1 MAQGHLIPMVDIAK
15 LIAEQGV
22 TVTIVTTPFNA
33 SRFERIINRAIE
45 SKLPIRLL
53 ELRFPCK
60 EVGLPER
67 CESLDI
73 APSRNLITKFFT
85 AVSMLQQP
93 LEEFLKEQEPRPSCI
108 ISDICLSWTS
118 ETAIRFQI
126 PRLVFHGTCCFS
138 LLCSHNVLRYNAH
151 ERVTSDS
158 ELFMIPGLPQ
168 EISITKAQLPGAFVP
183 SSDLDDIRSKMRQA
197 EAMSYGVVVN
207 SAMELELGFIE
218 EYKRAT
224 QKKIWCIGPVSHC
237 NQNNLDKYERGNV
250 ASIDETEILTWL
262 DARKPKSVLYA
273 CLGSQCRLVPSQLI
287 EICLGLEASSHSFVF
302 VIRHGNGFSEFERW
316 LKEGFEERIKGK
328 SLLIKGWAPQLLI
341 LSHTSIGGFLTHCG
355 WNSTLEGIC
364 AGVPLLTWPLFAEQF
379 LNEKLVVQVLGVGVS
394 VGVSIPVRWGDEEK
408 VGVSVTQDQLE
419 KAVRKLMEEGDKR
432 EERRKRVG
440 ELGAKVRMSAAG
452 GSSYINTTLLIE
464 DILDQATQ
472 RNQNQDSI

>member
-1 MAQGHLIPMVDIAK
+1 MAV
-15 LIAEQGV
+15 
-22 TVTIVTTPFNA
+22 N
-33 SRFERIINRAIE
+33 
-45 SKLPIRLL
+45 
-53 ELRFPCK
+53 
-60 EVGLPER
+60 
-67 CESLDI
+67 
-73 APSRNLITKFFT
+73 
-85 AVSMLQQP
+85 MLQQP

-108 ISDICLSWTS
+108 ISDFCLPWTS

-151 ERVTSDS
+151 ESVTSDS
-158 ELFMIPGLPQ
+158 ELLMIPGLPQ

-183 SSDLDDIRSKMRQA
+183 SSDLDDIRNKMRQA

-207 SAMELELGFIE
+207 SAMDLELGFIE
-218 EYKRAT
+218 EYKRAI
-224 QKKIWCIGPVSHC
+224 QKKIWCIGPVSQC
-237 NQNNLDKYERGNV
+237 NQNNLDKYERGSA
-250 ASIDETEILTWL
+250 ASIDETDISRWL
-262 DARKPKSVLYA
+262 DARKPKSVIYA

-287 EICLGLEASSHSFVF
+287 EIGLGLEASNHPFIFV
-302 VIRHGNGFSEFERW
+302 VRHGNGFSEFERW
-316 LKEGFEERIKGK
+316 LEEGFEARIEGKG
-328 SLLIKGWAPQLLI
+328 LLIKGWAPQLLI

-408 VGVSVTQDQLE
+408 VGILVKRDELE
-419 KAVRKLMEEGDKR
+419 KAVRKLMDDGDER

-440 ELGAKVRMSAAG
+440 ELGAKARMSADG
-452 GSSYINTTLLIE
+452 GSSYVNITLLIE
-464 DILDQATQ
+464 DIKNQATQ
-472 RNQNQDSI
+472 RNQNQDCITKT